1 MKKQNPVSNV
11 TDTINHVVFVI
22 DASDSMK
29 GISSEVVKVT
39 DGLVADL
46 ADLSKQLDQETR
58 VTVYLFSD
66 STWCL
71 FYEKDVL
78 RLPSIAAHYQTVN
91 MTALIDATI
100 QATEELRQTA
110 TLHGNHAF
118 LTYVI
123 TDGQENVSTRTMYD
137 LQQLLGNLHDNE
149 TLACLVPSQSAKFT
163 AEKYGFPRGNIQVW
177 DASSAQGMREAGDTI
192 RTSTANYMGARA
204 QGMTSTRGLF
214 SMDPTVVNHKTVATN
229 LKELAGFRIEHVKDP
244 AVIKPFIEGLG
255 LPFITGRYYFPL
267 IKRERISDAK
277 EVVIRHKISGKI
289 YGGPQARV
297 LVGLPDS
304 GEVSVK
310 PQPNP
315 EYDVFVQSTSNNRNL
330 IPGHDLLIKV

>member
-137 LQQLLGNLHDNE
+137 LQQLLGNLRDNE

-204 QGMTSTRGLF
+204 QGMTNTRTLF
-214 SMDPTVVNHKTVATN
+214 SMDANTLNHKTVST
-229 LKELAGFRIEHVKDP
+229 LKELTGFRIETVKQP
-244 AVIKPFIEGLG
+244 SVIKPFIESLG
-255 LPFITGRYYFPL
+255 LPFIQGNYFFQL
-267 IKRERISDAK
+267 IKPEKVSDAK
-277 EVVIRHKISGKI
+277 QILVRHKISGKV
-289 YGGPQARV
+289 YGGPEARR
-297 LVGLPDS
+297 LVGLPDT
-304 GEVSVK
+304 GEVRVK
-310 PQPNP
+310 PQPNG
-315 EYDVFVQSTSNNRNL
+315 EYDVFIQSSSLNRNL
-330 IPGHDLLIKV
+330 IAGHDLLIKV